1 MKKTILLL
9 SAACLM
15 MLGGCKNESKED
27 STKKKASEEIVVA
40 TSGTLFPSSYYNDK
54 NELTGYDVEVT
65 KEIGKRLNKKVTFKE
80 FNVDGM
86 LSAIQ
91 THKADV
97 AANDFSINKKR
108 EEKFSLSEPIK
119 YSFGSMVVRKEDN
132 SGISSLDDVK
142 GKKAAGE
149 ASTTYMK
156 VAESLGATLVNYDNA
171 TNDQYMTDLVK
182 GRTDVILNDYYLQKM
197 AVAAL
202 PDMPVKILEDVYF
215 NPSSSGLVINK
226 DNQELK
232 KEIDSAITDMKKD
245 GTLTKIATSFYG
257 EDISKKP
264 TVKISKT
271 IEVE

>member
-1 MKKTILLL
+1 MKKTLLYL
-9 SAACLM
+9 SVACLVI
-15 MLGGCKNESKED
+15 LGGCKNDTKENP
-27 STKKKASEEIVVA
+27 TKKAASDELVVA

-86 LSAIQ
+86 LSAVQ

-149 ASTTYMK
+149 SSTTYMK

>member
-1 MKKTILLL
+1 MKKSLLIL
-9 SAACLM
+9 SASL
-15 MLGGCKNESKED
+15 LFLIGGCTTQKSGKQTNNQSKDEL
-27 STKKKASEEIVVA
+27 IIA

-65 KEIGKRLNKKVTFKE
+65 KEIAKRLNKKITFKE
-80 FNVDGM
+80 YNVDGM
-86 LSAIQ
+86 LSAVQ
-91 THKADV
+91 TNKADL

-132 SGISSLDDVK
+132 SNISSLDDVK
-142 GKKAAGE
+142 EKKAAGE

-156 VAESLGATLVNYDNA
+156 IAESLGAKLVNYDNA

-226 DNQELK
+226 ENTKLK
-232 KEIDSAITDMKKD
+232 HDIDTAITEMKKD
-245 GTLTKIATSFYG
+245 GTLEKIATSFYG

-264 TVKISKT
+264 TVIISKT

>member
-1 MKKTILLL
+1 MKKTLLILSASLLL
-9 SAACLM
+9 I
-15 MLGGCKNESKED
+15 LGGCTSEKNATESN
-27 STKKKASEEIVVA
+27 KKQSDELVVA

-54 NELTGYDVEVT
+54 NELTGYDIEVT

-86 LSAIQ
+86 LSAVQ
-91 THKADV
+91 TNKADV
-97 AANDFSINKKR
+97 AANDFSTNKKR

-226 DNQELK
+226 DNTELK
-232 KEIDSAITDMKKD
+232 KDIDSAITDMKKD
-245 GTLTKIATSFYG
+245 GTLAKIATSFYG

-264 TVKISKT
+264 SVTISKT
-271 IEVE
+271 IEVD